1 MADNGRQ
8 FHPVAEIF
16 PMMEGQALD
25 ELAADIKANGLR
37 EEIWTHEDQIID
49 GRNRYRA
56 CEMVDV
62 APRFREWD
70 GRGSLIDFIMSLNL
84 HRRHLT
90 PSQRAMVA
98 ARARGIYDEEAK
110 KRQRAGGGVGGK
122 VAHGKLP
129 VNLPEA
135 KIDSRDA
142 AGKAAGVSGTY
153 VDRAT
158 KVLANAVPEVVKAVD
173 EGRMGVTT
181 AAILATEPPD
191 VQRAEASH
199 PKRNRTYNSVSGRVA
214 VAEEPSTSQPQ
225 EKESDEQ
232 PRVRGVGIVRANEA
246 INSLTRIPKND
257 ALRSRGFQLVT
268 DWIRHNK

>member
-1 MADNGRQ
+1 MADSGRQ

-16 PMMEGQALD
+16 PMMEAEEFAQLVD
-25 ELAADIKANGLR
+25 DIRENGLR
-37 EEIWTHEDQIID
+37 EEIWLDAEGRIID

-56 CEMVDV
+56 CPE
-62 APRFREWD
+62 AGREPKFRTWD
-70 GRGSLIDFIMSLNL
+70 GQGSVVAFVMSQNL

-98 ARARGIYDEEAK
+98 ARAREFYDQQAK
-110 KRQRAGGGVGGK
+110 ARQQQAGGDRKSEKSLRVK
-122 VAHGKLP
+122 
-129 VNLPEA
+129 LPEA
-135 KIDSRDA
+135 VRSREL

-214 VAEEPSTSQPQ
+214 AAEEPATEQPG
-225 EKESDEQ
+225 EEESDGQ